1 MRLSVQVVERKVFG
15 IFTLHLS
22 DRKEWGATVAHW
34 TGDARHQGDG
44 SDGPTIGT
52 GELIDFFFVVV
63 VPGCRRAHG
72 CSSLKPG
79 GATRM
84 PGPELQV
91 WQALPKRWAIGGGRR
106 LSAERAD
113 FATIPWVTGGS

>member
-1 MRLSVQVVERKVFG
+1 MRLSVRVVERKVFG

-22 DRKEWGATVAHW
+22 DRKEWGAAVTHRTVN
-34 TGDARHQGDG
+34 ARHQGDG
-44 SDGPTIGT
+44 PDGPTIGT
-52 GELIDFFFVVV
+52 GELIDFLVVVV

-72 CSSLKPG
+72 CSSLKPS

-91 WQALPKRWAIGGGRR
+91 RQALPK
-106 LSAERAD
+106 
-113 FATIPWVTGGS
+113 PWVIGDGQNCRSREQTLPRTIRL